1 MITLGEANLE
11 VWVVKG
17 RRKPK
22 AIFPVD
28 ESGLLKSMAG
38 IVDKK
43 RERKEEKKRRREA
56 RKLKHERGRTD
67 DKETNC

>member
-1 MITLGEANLE
+1 M
-11 VWVVKG
+11 KP

-22 AIFPVD
+22 PMFPVS
-28 ESGLLKSMAG
+28 ESGLLKNMAR

-43 RERKEEKKRRREA
+43 RERKEEKKRKREA

>member
-1 MITLGEANLE
+1 M
-11 VWVVKG
+11 KP

-22 AIFPVD
+22 PVFPID
-28 ESGLLKSMAG
+28 TSGLLKSMAG

-43 RERKEEKKRRREA
+43 RERKAEKKRKREA